1 MGKRENTATATK
13 FVMTMALNF
22 PSKCFPTEI
31 IKSHVVAGFVFT
43 ETSYAP
49 NQRLPRH
56 SHEYACFV
64 IVLQGAFV
72 ETYGKK
78 VRSCA
83 PSSVI
88 FRPPDE
94 VHSDHFYDR
103 GGRCLTVEI
112 APRWLERAREHS
124 ISLND
129 SAQFHNGLLTT
140 ITMRLYREFCEMD
153 NVSQLAIEGLILETI
168 AEFSRCSVKAS
179 DLHFARRIEQA
190 KEIIHD
196 QFSGSLTLARVAEV
210 IGTHPVYLAREFRK
224 RYRCTVGEY
233 IRRLRIQA
241 ACRELSSSDAQLA
254 EVALICGFSD
264 QSHFSRVFKRLTGM
278 TPSQYRANLRS
289 R

>member
-1 MGKRENTATATK
+1 
-13 FVMTMALNF
+13 MALNF
-22 PSKCFPTEI
+22 PSKCFPTQI
-31 IKSHVVAGFVFT
+31 VKSRAVAGSVFT
-43 ETSYAP
+43 ETRYAP
-49 NQRLPRH
+49 NQRLPKH

-64 IVLQGAFV
+64 IVLQGAFI

-94 VHSDHFYDR
+94 VHSDHFYKL

-112 APRWLERAREHS
+112 APRWLERAREYS

-140 ITMRLYREFCEMD
+140 ITMQLYREFCETD

-168 AEFSRCSVKAS
+168 AEFARCSTKAS
-179 DLHFARRIEQA
+179 DMLPARRIEHA
-190 KEIIHD
+190 REIIHD
-196 QFSGSLTLARVAEV
+196 QFSYNLTLARVAEL
-210 IGTHPVYLAREFRK
+210 IGIHPVYLAREFRK
-224 RYRCTVGEY
+224 RHRCTVGEY
-233 IRRLRIQA
+233 IRRLRIQS
-241 ACRELSSSDAQLA
+241 ACRELSNSDAPLT
-254 EVALICGFSD
+254 EVALACGFSD

-278 TPSQYRANLRS
+278 TPTQYRANLHS